1 MGSVAGSTITVSG
14 TSPGWITNQWAPNG
28 APYSVHDVTKNTG
41 SEITSNGPNTLT
53 LAYTGGPGAWTPS
66 AGDSIQITRATV
78 CLDQA
83 GRGAGILY
91 SGSPASP
98 ASSANESLSPVYVW
112 SNTFNGGAP
121 SFGVQGV
128 NSASLRVIRSRD
140 FYVENINQVLQTNST
155 TPFNGTATIGFGHG
169 TLANRPTT
177 CTTGV
182 GYWATD
188 QGNWNQS
195 GSGGQGQLYVCTAT
209 NTWTLSYTP
218 YTYPHPLAK

>member
-1 MGSVAGSTITVSG
+1 
-14 TSPGWITNQWAPNG
+14 
-28 APYSVHDVTKNTG
+28 
-41 SEITSNGPNTLT
+41 
-53 LAYTGGPGAWTPS
+53 
-66 AGDSIQITRATV
+66 
-78 CLDQA
+78 
-83 GRGAGILY
+83 
-91 SGSPASP
+91 
-98 ASSANESLSPVYVW
+98 
-112 SNTFNGGAP
+112 
-121 SFGVQGV
+121 
-128 NSASLRVIRSRD
+128 
-140 FYVENINQVLQTNST
+140 VENINQVLQTNST